1 MAKLPATLAE
11 LKSTIAEEHPNLSKR
26 LKQVAEYLLEN
37 PNDIAF
43 GTVAVISKNAGVHP
57 STLVRFANAFG
68 YSGFTEVQRLFQA
81 QLLEEA
87 PSYQERIRIAR
98 NDISEDGDEQPLTL
112 LRHFVSAN
120 ANALEHLGDS
130 VAAADLERAIDVLE
144 KARSTHIVGV
154 RRAFV
159 VASYFAYALRHI
171 DCQAF
176 LIDGVGGMYREQAGA
191 LGQDDVLIA
200 ISFHP
205 YASETLDV
213 AQAAIDRGVPLIV
226 ITDSEISPLANVATV
241 SFVVK
246 EANVHSFRSLS
257 SSLCLAQSL
266 SIGLAYRKDM
276 VKQS

>member
-1 MAKLPATLAE
+1 MEQVPATLAE
-11 LKSTIAEEHPNLSKR
+11 LKSTITEQHGRLSKR
-26 LKQVAEYLLEN
+26 LKQVAEYLLDN
-37 PNDIAF
+37 PSDIAF
-43 GTVAVISKNAGVHP
+43 GTVAVISRDAGVHP

-68 YSGFTEVQRLFQA
+68 YSGFSEVQRLFQQ
-81 QLLEEA
+81 QLIEEA

-98 NDISEDGDEQPLTL
+98 DEISEDGDDNPVRL
-112 LRHFVSAN
+112 LNHFVRAN
-120 ANALEHLGDS
+120 ASALEHLGET
-130 VAAADLERAIDVLE
+130 VVEADMRKAIDILAH
-144 KARSTHIVGV
+144 ARSTHVVGV

-176 LIDGVGGMYREQAGA
+176 LVDGVGGMYREQAGA
-191 LGQDDVLIA
+191 INADDALIA

-213 AQAAIDRGVPLIV
+213 ARAAVDKNVPLIV
-226 ITDSEISPLANVATV
+226 ITDSQVSPLV
-241 SFVVK
+241 SAASVCFVVK

-266 SIGLAYRKDM
+266 AIGLAHCKDNM
-276 VKQS
+276 PAS